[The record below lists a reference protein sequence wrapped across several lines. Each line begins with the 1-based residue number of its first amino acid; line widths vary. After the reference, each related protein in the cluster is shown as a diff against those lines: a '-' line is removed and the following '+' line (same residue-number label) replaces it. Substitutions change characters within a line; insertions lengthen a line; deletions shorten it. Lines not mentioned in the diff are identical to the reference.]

1 MKNFLCLVS
10 ILVLFSTSIPAN
22 AESVNEVKG
31 YSYPTTLS
39 SNKSFP
45 SIDEMVGH
53 YDNAINIVFSDID
66 GTLIPLNKTG
76 PRGQVPESV
85 KQRAQKLR
93 QAQIPLILAT
103 GRASSEARQ
112 FAKKMG
118 NEKTYIV
125 AQQGA
130 EIVDPNG
137 KVIYEDNI
145 SNEESKKIIKAIK
158 SFNKSQHQDSK
169 IFFFEHGQIYTFE
182 KVNLPYILDEIK
194 IVKSLNEL
202 NRNFTLN
209 KIGIYEPNPEKIK
222 LIQAYLKQRFPNYH
236 IDISA
241 DCYCDVS
248 TATSTKGN
256 AIKKLSDI
264 LGVDLRHAAVI
275 GDAEND
281 ISMLKLIKSNGGLAI
296 AVGNAMNSVKDNANF
311 VTTPVYEDGFA
322 KAVDKIL
329 ENNQILKSNLKK

>member
-1 MKNFLCLVS
+1 MKKVLCIAVLALFLNPN
-10 ILVLFSTSIPAN
+10 ITG
-22 AESVNEVKG
+22 AEAVKEING
-31 YSYPTTLS
+31 YSYPTTVS

-45 SIDEMVGH
+45 SIDKMVGH
-53 YDNAINIVFSDID
+53 FDRKITFVFSDID
-66 GTLIPLNKTG
+66 GTLIPLDKTG

-85 KQRAQKLR
+85 KQGAQKLR
-93 QAQIPLILAT
+93 QAGIPLVLAT

-118 NEKTYIV
+118 NEKTYII

-130 EIVDPNG
+130 EILNPEG

-145 SNEESKKIIKAIK
+145 SNKESKKIIKEIAL
-158 SFNKSQHQDSK
+158 FNKTHHQDSK
-169 IFFFEHGQIYTFE
+169 IFIFEKGQIYTFE

-194 IVKSLNEL
+194 ILKSLNDL
-202 NRNFTLN
+202 SKNFTLN
-209 KIGIYEPNPEKIK
+209 KIGIYDTNPKQLQE
-222 LIQAYLKQRFPNYH
+222 IQAHLKKKFPNYH

-241 DCYCDVS
+241 DCYCDIS

-264 LGVDLRHAAVI
+264 LGVDLKHAAVV

-281 ISMLKLIKSNGGLAI
+281 ISMLKLVKSNGGLAI
-296 AVGNAMNSVKDNANF
+296 AVGNAMNSVKDSANY
-311 VTTPVYEDGFA
+311 VTLPVYEGGFN

-329 ENNQILKSNLKK
+329 ENNLLIK